1 METQTTTQR
10 PYGFGT
16 TVAVPYG
23 EAIEK
28 TRAALKEQGFGIL
41 TEIDVQKTMKEKLG
55 ADFRPYVILGGCNP
69 SLAHQAL
76 QADLG
81 IGLLLPCN
89 VIVYDNGD
97 GTSAVEALDP
107 EAALGIVGDNPA
119 IATVAREA
127 AVRLHRALDRLGASA
142 SATGGV

>member
-1 METQTTTQR
+1 MEAQTTIRR
-10 PYGFGT
+10 PYGFGKI
-16 TVAVPYG
+16 VAVPYG

-28 TRAALKEQGFGIL
+28 TRAALKEQGFGVL

-76 QADLG
+76 QADLS

-97 GTSAVEALDP
+97 GTSTVEALDP

-119 IATVAREA
+119 IAAVAREA
-127 AVRLHRALDRLGASA
+127 AARLHRALDRLGAPA
-142 SATGGV
+142 SATGEW